1 MKILPKN
8 GATRF
13 GHRMNGM
20 IFHSARKC
28 AVARLANVYAFSS
41 LPPSDHPLG
50 VVCLEKASRR
60 GCVSVAVLSFRFKR
74 LAEMQP
80 SWYGGVRW
88 YEKLWRLICIKLP
101 FPSERIRFLRAIVCG
116 MRWRCF
122 RKRATRGKTSLGRV
136 GGVEAETTAPAPY
149 FPHDRRS
156 VWFLFGQTRKLP
168 VLRSSIAQSP
178 GCLA

>member
-1 MKILPKN
+1 MCC
-8 GATRF
+8 GTF
-13 GHRMNGM
+13 GKCLC
-20 IFHSARKC
+20 FLFTPTLLVLCVWSRKS
-28 AVARLANVYAFSS
+28 V
-41 LPPSDHPLG
+41 
-50 VVCLEKASRR
+50 EKGR
-60 GCVSVAVLSFRFKR
+60 CESVAVLSFRFKR

-122 RKRATRGKTSLGRV
+122 RKRATRGKPSLGCV

-168 VLRSSIAQSP
+168 MLCSAIAQSP